1 MRVYPPPV
9 QSNEP
14 FSRSTVTVESF
25 PHMARGAG
33 LSLAILQGVE
43 ALFQVVNL
51 SSPVR
56 GIGFNRVLQVWQN
69 DVTVQ

>member
-14 FSRSTVTVESF
+14 FSRSTITVESS
-25 PHMARGAG
+25 PHMAPGAG
-33 LSLAILQGVE
+33 LSLAVLRGVE

-56 GIGFNRVLQVWQN
+56 GIGFNHVLQVLPN